1 MATTADPVRI
11 LLVDDHTLFRD
22 GLKEI
27 LTTVEDFDVVGE
39 AGDAGEAV
47 SGAAEIIPDVVLLDV
62 QLPGGDVTSTVRRIR
77 QVSPHSQVII
87 LSMYDSA
94 ELLHGL
100 LALGISGYL
109 VKNATRHELVSAIRS
124 SLERDGRVVLSVS
137 RHAIAPNGT
146 PPAAPLSPRELEV
159 LALAGQAMSNAQ
171 IARQLFLTEAT
182 VKRHLRNIFGKLEAV
197 SRIDA
202 VNKAIEA
209 GLLPAPQPRSLP
221 AGAG

>member
-1 MATTADPVRI
+1 MATPGDPVRI

-27 LTTVEDFDVVGE
+27 LATVEDFDVVGE

-47 SGAAEIIPDVVLLDV
+47 SGAARIIPDVVLLDV

-77 QVSPHSQVII
+77 QVSPHTRVII

-124 SLERDGRVVLSVS
+124 SLDRDGRVVLSVS
-137 RHAIAPNGT
+137 RHAIAPHNR
-146 PPAAPLSPRELEV
+146 PATPLSPRELEV

-209 GLLPAPQPRSLP
+209 GLLPAPQPRP
-221 AGAG
+221 PTPGVN